1 MKLPISM
8 AAAIALT
15 AAVPAYADHHSG
27 SGHAGSTIVE
37 TAVASPQHE
46 TLVAAVKAANLV
58 DTLGGEGPYTVFA
71 PTDAAFDKLPAG
83 TVADLLKPEN
93 EGMLRSVLTYHVV
106 PGNVTASQLVGMIQS
121 NGGSAELKTVQGGML
136 TASLSGDDVILT
148 DASGGT
154 ATVVQAD
161 LKASNGVIHA
171 TNAVSM
177 PG

>member
-1 MKLPISM
+1 MKLASTLT
-8 AAAIALT
+8 AAIALT
-15 AAVPAYADHHSG
+15 AAVPAFADHHAG
-27 SGHAGSTIVE
+27 SEHPSSTIVE

-46 TLVAAVKAANLV
+46 TLVAAVEAANLA
-58 DTLGGEGPYTVFA
+58 DTLGGAGPYTVFA

-106 PGNVTASQLVGMIQS
+106 PGNVTSSELVGMIQS
-121 NGGSAELKTVQGGML
+121 NGGSAQLKTVQGGVL
-136 TASLSGDDVILT
+136 TASLSGDNVILT

>member
-1 MKLPISM
+1 MKLLVSL
-8 AAAIALT
+8 AAALALT
-15 AAVPAYADHHSG
+15 AAPAFADHHAASEQA
-27 SGHAGSTIVE
+27 SSTIVE
-37 TAVASPQHE
+37 TAIASPQHE

-58 DTLGGEGPYTVFA
+58 DTLGSEGPFTVFA

-83 TVADLLKPEN
+83 TVAELLKPEN
-93 EGMLRSVLTYHVV
+93 QGKLRSVLTYHVV
-106 PGNVTASQLVGMIQS
+106 PGDVSASELIGMIQN
-121 NGGSAELKTVQGGML
+121 NGGSAQLKTVQGGML
-136 TASLSGDDVILT
+136 TASLSGDNVILT

-161 LKASNGVIHA
+161 IKAANGMIHA